1 MPGLVGVVSLNGDK
15 IDSRLMPAMRNAIK
29 HRDWYEIDDYV
40 NARGTV
46 AISRVNL
53 GIINKDKQPYST
65 RNGQVKVFL
74 HGEIYNDKVAHSNPL
89 EFIYR
94 LYEKEGLNFASSL
107 NGSFVVV
114 IVDEDEDVVLIA
126 NDRIAAKPLFY
137 FNDGRALYFGP
148 EMKSLFLVPSLKR
161 KLDLTAVADFLTNGQ
176 FTREH
181 TLIEHLETVDNA
193 TVLKISTG
201 KVTRH
206 KYWEHPFKHGF
217 KIESKE
223 RSPRYY
229 QEKLDELLR
238 KAVSRRLRTD
248 NTYGILLSGGYDSR
262 GILGYYL
269 EETHDQE
276 LCTIS
281 WGREEDIANSDCA
294 IAKRL
299 AQKLGAQHR
308 FYELTAEEVV
318 ANFRE
323 FILLGE
329 GLTWSPE
336 SYDIFHRI
344 REQQRVDIVLRGD
357 ECFGW
362 AGLLVHDEH
371 TMFRTLCLRNL
382 WNIGACQ
389 RILKPFYYRLF
400 CELDTETI
408 RHVSSR
414 CNAKNLHDRKDFFYL
429 DVRLRYYLNPLNYVK
444 NFAVESFT
452 PLLDYDILD
461 FVSSLPIR
469 YRLDKNLYRKTVI
482 EMFPELFEEVAQR
495 RNDIDWATSFRNS
508 PELRRFVYKELL
520 EGQSILNEFLD
531 IDGLKSELDAF
542 FATPVEPSIKARV
555 RTGALKL
562 LEKSPTTYN
571 FAHKCSYYVRKW
583 RERIRDSLPPEQLI
597 IRLLILKVWGDV
609 FLDYPV
615 MSTSK

>member
-1 MPGLVGVVSLNGDK
+1 MPGLVGVISLNGDK
-15 IDSRLMPAMRNAIK
+15 IDSCLMPAMRDAIK

-53 GIINKDKQPYST
+53 GIINKDKQPYSA

-94 LYEKEGLNFASSL
+94 LYEKKGLNFASSL

-114 IVDEDEDVVLIA
+114 IVDEDEDVVLVA

-137 FNDGRALYFGP
+137 FNDGRAVYFGP

-161 KLDLTAVADFLTNGQ
+161 KLDLAAVADFMTNGK
-176 FTREH
+176 FIREH

-193 TVLKISTG
+193 TVLKITTG
-201 KVTRH
+201 RVTRH

-217 KIESKE
+217 KIEDKE

-281 WGREEDIANSDCA
+281 WGREEDIPNSDCA

-299 AQKLGAQHR
+299 AQKLGAQHG

-318 ANFRE
+318 ANFRD

-329 GLTWSPE
+329 GLTGSPE
-336 SYDIFHRI
+336 SYDVFHRI
-344 REQQRVDIVLRGD
+344 REQQGVGIVLRGD
-357 ECFGW
+357 EWLGSE
-362 AGLLVHDEH
+362 ALLVHDEH
-371 TMFRTLCLRNL
+371 TMFRKLSLRALRN
-382 WNIGACQ
+382 IREYQ
-389 RILKPFYYRLF
+389 RVLKPYYYQMF
-400 CELDTETI
+400 CELDAEAI

-414 CNAKNLHDRKDFFYL
+414 CSAKNIRNRKDFFFVDIY
-429 DVRLRYYLNPLNYVK
+429 LRYYLNPLNYVK
-444 NFAVESFT
+444 NFALESFT

-469 YRLDKNLYRKTVI
+469 YRLDKNLYRKTVV

-520 EGQSILNEFLD
+520 EGQSILYEFLD
-531 IDGLKSELDAF
+531 IDGLKGELDAF
-542 FATPVEPSIKARV
+542 FATPAEPSIKARV

-562 LEKSPTTYN
+562 LEKSPTAYN

-583 RERIRDSLPPEQLI
+583 REKIRDSLPPEQLI
-597 IRLLILKVWGDV
+597 MRLLILKVWGDI

>member
-161 KLDLTAVADFLTNGQ
+161 KLDLAAVADFLTNGH

-181 TLIEHLETVDNA
+181 TLIEHLETVDNG
-193 TVLKISTG
+193 TVLKITTG
-201 KVTRH
+201 RVTRH

-217 KIESKE
+217 KIEGKE

-469 YRLDKNLYRKTVI
+469 YRLDKNLYRKTVV

-495 RNDIDWATSFRNS
+495 HNMIDWAASFRNS

-542 FATPVEPSIKARV
+542 FAAPAEPPIKARV